1 MCRWQTL
8 KKKATKTSLKK
19 WLSVLWISITI
30 IPTCLLCQINA
41 NSSVA
46 EFLTVI
52 SKVRKRK
59 KIWSWLLCVHF
70 KTKNCSR
77 AVTVKKCTEKCA
89 ARAKCFFA
97 FSAYSFFD
105 VFVVAGNFGWQL
117 REGTRK
123 SSGASCSKGGECCPL
138 EKSPSSLWCNY
149 FPQLLTL
156 HLDQC
161 CLTGN
166 FFPFENVGTWRTRW
180 TSRTSRTTWWTG
192 TVNQYIICDTF
203 FFPQQHDLTLKE
215 GEIQGAFWAV
225 QNPVSLLLRE
235 SLGEV
240 TRWGSYHFYIFAA
253 WDQFAFGDRFNLR
266 TQNGTVIPS
275 MTGVIFYP
283 GFCYSWHGSKVWEA
297 LCPRTS
303 QGRQK

>member
-19 WLSVLWISITI
+19 WICVLWISITI

-59 KIWSWLLCVHF
+59 KIWSWLVCVHF

-156 HLDQC
+156 HQDQC

-166 FFPFENVGTWRTRW
+166 FFPFENVGTWRTLW

-192 TVNQYIICDTF
+192 TVNPIHY
-203 FFPQQHDLTLKE
+203 L
-215 GEIQGAFWAV
+215 W
-225 QNPVSLLLRE
+225 
-235 SLGEV
+235 
-240 TRWGSYHFYIFAA
+240 YIFFSLAA
-253 WDQFAFGDRFNLR
+253 WLDDEGWGNTRNFLSCSKPSFSFFKGVARRSGTLR
-266 TQNGTVIPS
+266 IIPPLYFRCMRS
-275 MTGVIFYP
+275 I
-283 GFCYSWHGSKVWEA
+283 CIWW
-297 LCPRTS
+297 
-303 QGRQK
+303 QI